1 MFTTSSS
8 FYSHFATFTLAEYQT
23 KACNMCVPVHTICQW
38 ICSFFFRLF
47 VCLFGNSFLICILLG
62 RREFGGFSEIT
73 FDIGFWAAYQE
84 SHHLKTTARICLGL
98 CVVWWTASG
107 LNVGLRARAHC
118 LKNEFHLQKK
128 KKYDKMLRL
137 KERWKEETKQQPT
150 KKKNIP
156 SIKSRNQQMKANV
169 TMTTKNSALNNGR
182 SGCGGR
188 CVSERMCI
196 SVMGDPHL
204 AHLFR

>member
-1 MFTTSSS
+1 MQLRSLTHYAFIFWISIVEYACNCRILHEQYGSSQVHNIGIDTMDSWLDQRNNHLFFFRSLVAFFVRLLFFQFMFTTSSS

-128 KKYDKMLRL
+128 K
-137 KERWKEETKQQPT
+137 
-150 KKKNIP
+150 NIW
-156 SIKSRNQQMKANV
+156 
-169 TMTTKNSALNNGR
+169 
-182 SGCGGR
+182 
-188 CVSERMCI
+188 
-196 SVMGDPHL
+196 
-204 AHLFR
+204 